1 MCQQIHNIDEAVAE
15 IRKQVA
21 FGADFIKLIAS
32 NDDVWQHKGE
42 DLTVPWFD
50 TRILKACVRTA
61 HESGL
66 KVTVHANGE
75 ETIRRVLLAG
85 ADGIEHGIYLTR
97 SQAKEMKDRAVYLV
111 PTLTGY
117 RENADPKWG
126 RGALWVERYAALW
139 SKHQQSIVNA
149 LEEGVLV
156 ATGTDTLGEVAD
168 EIELLAGLGMS
179 ALESLKAAT
188 LHGAAVLQMK
198 DEIGSIEAGK
208 FADFVVLDRNPLE
221 DIRGVRSV
229 SQVVKGGRV
238 YHVDELDKYV
248 PQCGSFAPGW

>member
-1 MCQQIHNIDEAVAE
+1 
-15 IRKQVA
+15 VA

-32 NDDVWQHKGE
+32 NDDVWQHQGE

-50 TRILKACVRTA
+50 TRILKACVSTA
-61 HESGL
+61 HECGL

-75 ETIRRVLLAG
+75 ETIRRALLAHV
-85 ADGIEHGIYLTR
+85 DGIEHGIYLTR
-97 SQAKEMKDRAVYLV
+97 LQAKEMRERGVYLV

-126 RGALWVERYAALW
+126 RGDLWVERYRALW
-139 SKHQQSIVNA
+139 ARHRQSVVNA
-149 LEEGVLV
+149 LEAGVMV

-168 EIELLAGLGMS
+168 EMELLAGFGMS

-188 LHGAAVLQMK
+188 RNGAAVLQMA
-198 DEIGSIEAGK
+198 DEIGSLEVGK
-208 FADFVVLDRNPLE
+208 FADFVVLDRNPLA
-221 DIRGVRSV
+221 DIRGVRSIH
-229 SQVVKGGRV
+229 QVVQGGRV
-238 YHVDELDKYV
+238 YPLDELNKYV